1 MSPKPDAIIE
11 KKLAEE
17 TVIPDAPIET
27 VLPDT
32 PEVAAVVPA
41 APGAPA
47 APSTERGGDH
57 RGGPRGG
64 GGGQG
69 GRGRGRGPGGNRGP
83 RRDEN
88 KSDLLEK
95 VVFINRCAK
104 VVKGGR
110 RFSFSAL
117 LVVGD
122 RKGKV
127 GVGFGKANEVTEAI
141 RKATDAARKHL
152 EPVSLRG
159 PTIPHEVMGQFG
171 GGRVFLRPASPGTG
185 LIAGG
190 GVRAVVEAAGIKDLL
205 AKSLGSG
212 NPANVVKATL
222 DALKQLRPKETIFQL
237 RGKTIKVAAPAG
249 APAEETKTAIAA
261 ETAKGGKGKAKGAKS
276 EKAAPEKAAPEK
288 AAKIEKTGES
298 DPTLAS

>member
-1 MSPKPDAIIE
+1 MPPKTDPIIE
-11 KKLAEE
+11 EKIAEE
-17 TVIPDAPIET
+17 TVVIDPVIEAAAPDAP
-27 VLPDT
+27 V
-32 PEVAAVVPA
+32 VAAAA
-41 APGAPA
+41 AP
-47 APSTERGGDH
+47 TEQRAGDH

-64 GGGQG
+64 RGGGQG
-69 GRGRGRGPGGNRGP
+69 GRGRGPGGNRGP
-83 RRDEN
+83 RGGRDEN

-212 NPANVVKATL
+212 NPANVVRATL
-222 DALKQLRPKETIFQL
+222 HALKQLRQKEAIYQL
-237 RGKTIKVAAPAG
+237 RGKTVKTAAPAAVAG
-249 APAEETKTAIAA
+249 EEVKAEVPAKT
-261 ETAKGGKGKAKGAKS
+261 GKAKGKP
-276 EKAAPEKAAPEK
+276 KA
-288 AAKIEKTGES
+288 EKTVKTEAAGES
-298 DPTLAS
+298 DPALAS

>member
-1 MSPKPDAIIE
+1 MSPKPDPIIE
-11 KKLAEE
+11 EKIAEE
-17 TVIPDAPIET
+17 IAITEAVVEPIAETPD
-27 VLPDT
+27 
-32 PEVAAVVPA
+32 AAVVPA
-41 APGAPA
+41 PA
-47 APSTERGGDH
+47 APAGRGDN

-64 GGGQG
+64 RGGGQG
-69 GRGRGRGPGGNRGP
+69 GRGRGPGGNRGP
-83 RRDEN
+83 RGGRGDEQ

-152 EPVSLRG
+152 EPVSLKG
-159 PTIPHEVMGQFG
+159 NTIPHEVLGQFG

-222 DALKQLRPKETIFQL
+222 DALKQLRPKEAIFQL
-237 RGKTIKVAAPAG
+237 RGKTIKTVVPG
-249 APAEETKTAIAA
+249 AVVETKDAA
-261 ETAKGGKGKAKGAKS
+261 EPAQPAKGKGKAKGAK
-276 EKAAPEKAAPEK
+276 A
-288 AAKIEKTGES
+288 EKTDKS
-298 DPTLAS
+298 DPALAS

>member
-1 MSPKPDAIIE
+1 MSMSPKPDEIIE
-11 KKLAEE
+11 KKLVEE
-17 TVIPDAPIET
+17 TVVPDAVVETALPDAP
-27 VLPDT
+27 
-32 PEVAAVVPA
+32 EVAPASAVV
-41 APGAPA
+41 A
-47 APSTERGGDH
+47 APSVTTPPAGDQRGGDH
-57 RGGPRGG
+57 RGGPRG

-83 RRDEN
+83 RGGRDEN

-171 GGRVFLRPASPGTG
+171 GGRVLLRPASPGTG

-222 DALKQLRPKETIFQL
+222 DALKQLRLKENIFQL
-237 RGKTIKVAAPAG
+237 RGKTIKTAAPATDATATD
-249 APAEETKTAIAA
+249 APKTEVA
-261 ETAKGGKGKAKGAKS
+261 ETPKAGKGKAKGAKS
-276 EKAAPEKAAPEK
+276 EKTAKPKAD
-288 AAKIEKTGES
+288 ES
-298 DPTLAS
+298 DPALAS

>member
-1 MSPKPDAIIE
+1 MPDAIIE
-11 KKLAEE
+11 KKIADE

-27 VLPDT
+27 VLPDA
-32 PEVAAVVPA
+32 PEAAVAPVVPPV
-41 APGAPA
+41 PGR
-47 APSTERGGDH
+47 TGDS

-64 GGGQG
+64 RGGGQG
-69 GRGRGRGPGGNRGP
+69 GRGRGPGGNRGP
-83 RRDEN
+83 RGGRDEN

-171 GGRVFLRPASPGTG
+171 GGRVLLRPASPGTG

-222 DALKQLRPKETIFQL
+222 DALKQLRLKENIFQL
-237 RGKTIKVAAPAG
+237 RGKTIKVAPPAD
-249 APAEETKTAIAA
+249 AAKEETKSEAGDKGGKPK
-261 ETAKGGKGKAKGAKS
+261 AKGGKP
-276 EKAAPEKAAPEK
+276 APEKS
-288 AAKIEKTGES
+288 AKIEKAGES
-298 DPTLAS
+298 DPALAS

>member
-1 MSPKPDAIIE
+1 MSTQPEEVIETKP
-11 KKLAEE
+11 
-17 TVIPDAPIET
+17 VDAPAAA
-27 VLPDT
+27 PAA
-32 PEVAAVVPA
+32 AAVVDAPEGDVAPAVAA
-41 APGAPA
+41 APAPFQ
-47 APSTERGGDH
+47 RGG
-57 RGGPRGG
+57 RGGPGG
-64 GGGQG
+64 PG

-83 RRDEN
+83 RQPRDD
-88 KSDLLEK
+88 KSSDLLEK

-152 EPVSLRG
+152 EPVSLLG
-159 PTIPHEVMGQFG
+159 PTIPHQVTGHFG
-171 GGRVFLRPASPGTG
+171 GGHVLLRPASPGTG

-222 DALKQLRPKETIFQL
+222 DALKQLRPKEAIFQL
-237 RGKTIKVAAPAG
+237 RGKTIKTAAPATG
-249 APAEETKTAIAA
+249 AAPGATEAKP
-261 ETAKGGKGKAKGAKS
+261 ETAESAKSGKGKPKKGGAKV
-276 EKAAPEKAAPEK
+276 EAKAEPKADK
-288 AAKIEKTGES
+288 AGEPPA
-298 DPTLAS
+298 DPGLAS

>member
-1 MSPKPDAIIE
+1 MPDE
-11 KKLAEE
+11 N
-17 TVIPDAPIET
+17 IET
-27 VLPDT
+27 KPA
-32 PEVAAVVPA
+32 PEPA
-41 APGAPA
+41 APAAEAPA
-47 APSTERGGDH
+47 ADASAAAPTAPAAAAPRGDH
-57 RGGPRGG
+57 RGGPGGGRGGRGG
-64 GGGQG
+64 G
-69 GRGRGRGPGGNRGP
+69 GRGRGPGGNRGP
-83 RRDEN
+83 RGPRNDEP

-152 EPVSLRG
+152 EPVSLQG
-159 PTIPHEVMGQFG
+159 ATIPHEVLGEFG

-222 DALKQLRPKETIFQL
+222 AALKQLRQKEAIFQL
-237 RGKTIKVAAPAG
+237 RGKTARAVEPAPAATTEAAPATG
-249 APAEETKTAIAA
+249 ETSKPA
-261 ETAKGGKGKAKGAKS
+261 KAKGK
-276 EKAAPEKAAPEK
+276 KAP
-288 AAKIEKTGES
+288 KTGAADS
-298 DPTLAS
+298 DPALAS

>member
-11 KKLAEE
+11 KKIADE

-27 VLPDT
+27 ALPET
-32 PEVAAVVPA
+32 PETAVVAPAA
-41 APGAPA
+41 APG
-47 APSTERGGDH
+47 TEQRPGGDH

-212 NPANVVKATL
+212 NPANVVKATM
-222 DALKQLRPKETIFQL
+222 DALKQLRPKEAIFQL
-237 RGKTIKVAAPAG
+237 RGKTVKAPA
-249 APAEETKTAIAA
+249 PAATEEAKTEASAEPAA
-261 ETAKGGKGKAKGAKS
+261 RPAKGKAKKADKS
-276 EKAAPEKAAPEK
+276 
-288 AAKIEKTGES
+288 GEP
-298 DPTLAS
+298 DPALAS

>member
-1 MSPKPDAIIE
+1 MPPKTDPIIE
-11 KKLAEE
+11 EKIAEE
-17 TVIPDAPIET
+17 IAVID
-27 VLPDT
+27 V

-41 APGAPA
+41 APGA
-47 APSTERGGDH
+47 ERGGDH
-57 RGGPRGG
+57 RGGPR

-222 DALKQLRPKETIFQL
+222 DALKQLRPKEAIFQL
-237 RGKTIKVAAPAG
+237 RGKTIKVAVPTDAPKTEAKTETTE
-249 APAEETKTAIAA
+249 PAR
-261 ETAKGGKGKAKGAKS
+261 GGKGKGKGAKS
-276 EKAAPEKAAPEK
+276 EKAAPEKAA
-288 AAKIEKTGES
+288 KIEKADES
-298 DPTLAS
+298 NPALAS

>member
-1 MSPKPDAIIE
+1 MPPKPDEIIE
-11 KKLAEE
+11 KKLVEDTVVPDAVVE
-17 TVIPDAPIET
+17 TALPDAPAPAAAAP
-27 VLPDT
+27 V
-32 PEVAAVVPA
+32 VAPA
-41 APGAPA
+41 APGAPTT
-47 APSTERGGDH
+47 SDRGGDH
-57 RGGPRGG
+57 RGGPR
-64 GGGQG
+64 GGQG

-83 RRDEN
+83 RREEN

-222 DALKQLRPKETIFQL
+222 DALKQLRPKEAIFQL
-237 RGKTIKVAAPAG
+237 RGKTAKAPVEAATPAT
-249 APAEETKTAIAA
+249 EETKSEAA
-261 ETAKGGKGKAKGAKS
+261 ETAKPGKGKAKTAKS
-276 EKAAPEKAAPEK
+276 DKAPKA
-288 AAKIEKTGES
+288 KTDDV
-298 DPTLAS
+298 DPALAS

>member
-1 MSPKPDAIIE
+1 MPPKPDPIIE
-11 KKLAEE
+11 EKIAEE
-17 TVIPDAPIET
+17 TVVIDPVVE
-27 VLPDT
+27 V

-41 APGAPA
+41 APGTAPA
-47 APSTERGGDH
+47 APGPERGGDH
-57 RGGPRGG
+57 RGGPRG

-83 RRDEN
+83 RGGRDEN

-159 PTIPHEVMGQFG
+159 NTIPHEVMGQFG

-222 DALKQLRPKETIFQL
+222 DALKQLRPKEAIFQL
-237 RGKTIKVAAPAG
+237 RGKTIKAVAPVG
-249 APAEETKTAIAA
+249 AATEETKTESA
-261 ETAKGGKGKAKGAKS
+261 EPASPAKGGKGKVKGGK
-276 EKAAPEKAAPEK
+276 PEK
-288 AAKIEKTGES
+288 AAKVEIADES
-298 DPTLAS
+298 DPALAS

>member
-1 MSPKPDAIIE
+1 MPPATEEIVPPAPA
-11 KKLAEE
+11 AETPSAPE
-17 TVIPDAPIET
+17 TSAPA
-27 VLPDT
+27 
-32 PEVAAVVPA
+32 AAVEA
-41 APGAPA
+41 APA
-47 APSTERGGDH
+47 APAAPTHDRGG
-57 RGGPRGG
+57 RGGPGGGRGRGG
-64 GGGQG
+64 PGG
-69 GRGRGRGPGGNRGP
+69 GRGRGPGGNRGS
-83 RRDEN
+83 RNRGDEP

-127 GVGFGKANEVTEAI
+127 GVGFGKANEVVEAI
-141 RKATDAARKHL
+141 RKATEAARKHL
-152 EPVSLRG
+152 EPIALREN
-159 PTIPHEVMGQFG
+159 TIPHEVMGQFG

-190 GVRAVVEAAGIKDLL
+190 GVRAVVEAVGIKDLL

-222 DALKQLRPKETIFQL
+222 DALKQLRPKETIFRL
-237 RGKTIKVAAPAG
+237 RGKAVKVAA
-249 APAEETKTAIAA
+249 APAVAAA
-261 ETAKGGKGKAKGAKS
+261 ETTTETAEAPVKPATKGKGKS
-276 EKAAPEKAAPEK
+276 K
-288 AAKIEKTGES
+288 AAKAEPAS
-298 DPTLAS
+298 DGPALAS

>member
-1 MSPKPDAIIE
+1 MPPKPDEATEQKIVD
-11 KKLAEE
+11 E
-17 TVIPDAPIET
+17 TVVPNSIVETAP
-27 VLPDT
+27 VDVPAD
-32 PEVAAVVPA
+32 AAVD
-41 APGAPA
+41 APA
-47 APSTERGGDH
+47 AAAPAPATGRGDG
-57 RGGPRGG
+57 RGPRGQGGRGG
-64 GGGQG
+64 GG
-69 GRGRGRGPGGNRGP
+69 GRGRGPGGNRGP
-83 RRDEN
+83 RNRGDEP

-159 PTIPHEVMGQFG
+159 ATIPHEVLGQFG

-222 DALKQLRPKETIFQL
+222 DALKQLRPKEAIFQL
-237 RGKTIKVAAPAG
+237 RGK
-249 APAEETKTAIAA
+249 AI
-261 ETAKGGKGKAKGAKS
+261 
-276 EKAAPEKAAPEK
+276 KAAPTEPAAEGAAPTETKETSTEARPAKKPK
-288 AAKIEKTGES
+288 AKSPKAES
-298 DPTLAS
+298 GGADPALAS

>member
-1 MSPKPDAIIE
+1 MPPTDPIIE
-11 KKLAEE
+11 QKIAEE
-17 TVIPDAPIET
+17 TVVIEPVADP
-27 VLPDT
+27 VLET
-32 PEVAAVVPA
+32 AEVAAVVPA
-41 APGAPA
+41 VPGAPGA
-47 APSTERGGDH
+47 RGGDH
-57 RGGPRGG
+57 RGPRGG
-64 GGGQG
+64 GGG

-83 RRDEN
+83 RGGRDEN

-159 PTIPHEVMGQFG
+159 NTIPHEVMGQFG
-171 GGRVFLRPASPGTG
+171 GGRVLLRPASPGTG

-222 DALKQLRPKETIFQL
+222 DALKQLRPKEAIFQL
-237 RGKTIKVAAPAG
+237 RGKTVKVAPLITATDSAA
-249 APAEETKTAIAA
+249 APAEETQAA
-261 ETAKGGKGKAKGAKS
+261 SESAKSGKGKASKGAP
-276 EKAAPEKAAPEK
+276 KAKKADK
-288 AAKIEKTGES
+288 AGET
-298 DPTLAS
+298 DPALAS